1 MKKNKIKMLPL
12 FLFVPLLMANSP
24 APMPTTRD
32 YEDFTVNCTLLS
44 ESENNYRYQLEITN
58 NGEEYISVF
67 YHYGIR
73 LNDRG
78 IYYENIE
85 GKLFDS
91 EMIIPHQ
98 TKTYVAQTYEPLNL
112 DGEQH
117 WSTEIYD
124 MKDENVT
131 FANYLLIKT
140 SNNKYSLKSD
150 IEGEGDYYYA
160 GIIEVTY
167 DGVDYAFEVDLDRGD
182 PYVFTNEE
190 LDLTKLTIN
199 KITAY
204 RSSYNTYKGNFGG
217 FVKALAIGI
226 GIIALIAFGVVSLI
240 VLAIV
245 LIITLIDKHR
255 KKNKTIGE

>member
-1 MKKNKIKMLPL
+1 MKKNRAKLLSLLL
-12 FLFVPLLMANSP
+12 FTPLLMANSP
-24 APMPTTRD
+24 APMPTTRN
-32 YEDFTVNCTLLS
+32 YEDFSVNCTLLS

-67 YHYGIR
+67 YHYGFR
-73 LNDRG
+73 LNNRSV
-78 IYYENIE
+78 YYSEAE

-98 TKTYVAQTYEPLNL
+98 TKTYIIQTYDPLNL
-112 DGEQH
+112 DGEQR

-131 FANYLLIKT
+131 FANYSLVKT

-204 RSSYNTYKGNFGG
+204 RSSYNTYKANIGG

-240 VLAIV
+240 VFAIV
-245 LIITLIDKHR
+245 LTITLIDKHR
-255 KKNKTIGE
+255 QKNKTISK